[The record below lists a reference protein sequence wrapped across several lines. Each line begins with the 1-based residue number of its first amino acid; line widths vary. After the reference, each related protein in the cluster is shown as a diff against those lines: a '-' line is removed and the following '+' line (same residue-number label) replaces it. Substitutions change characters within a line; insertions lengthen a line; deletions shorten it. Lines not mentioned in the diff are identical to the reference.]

1 MVDRWMNGWMDGWWI
16 DGLKNTQF
24 ALSIYRFALSIYR
37 FALSIA
43 LSNRLNGQSKVQSNK
58 LNGPIQ
64 GSIKLSNEK
73 IRVLLLLYC
82 LWLISFSNTQSQNII
97 FGSFQ
102 KLDQQI
108 LQIYKEWQFPRL
120 FPLVLNFS
128 ERI

>member
-1 MVDRWMNGWMDGWWI
+1 MDGWMDGWI
-16 DGLKNTQF
+16 DKKHPIRF
-24 ALSIYRFALSIYR
+24 IDLSIRFIDLSIYR

-82 LWLISFSNTQSQNII
+82 L
-97 FGSFQ
+97 
-102 KLDQQI
+102 
-108 LQIYKEWQFPRL
+108 
-120 FPLVLNFS
+120 
-128 ERI
+128 

>member
-1 MVDRWMNGWMDGWWI
+1 MNGWI

-24 ALSIYRFALSIYR
+24 ALSIRFIDLSIR
-37 FALSIA
+37 FIDR

-102 KLDQQI
+102 KLDQQNV
-108 LQIYKEWQFPRL
+108 QIFKEWQFPRL

-128 ERI
+128 ECI